1 MSLFTKWI
9 DTSSF
14 EKIFAGSSRHSITGT
29 FSSDVSVS
37 RRQVWS
43 RVWDRI
49 AIISFY
55 SARSKIIAGSCP
67 ENVTAVILSSQLIES
82 ERRIESFPNIYSISI
97 STSHWR
103 VTLTLHYDSYRRDLL
118 LSVCVD
124 HYKIFT
130 SFSTLRCQVR
140 SSSSGKYTMQYAN
153 HLRIR
158 IFIFRIHEHFP
169 GFLLW
174 VSVSVMDS
182 QVVTFNFFYPFRRL
196 EDNYIDIN

>member
-1 MSLFTKWI
+1 MSLITKWI
-9 DTSSF
+9 SFF
-14 EKIFAGSSRHSITGT
+14 EKILAGRSRHSITGT
-29 FSSDVSVS
+29 FSSNVSVS

-49 AIISFY
+49 EEISFY
-55 SARSKIIAGSCP
+55 SARSKITAGSCP

-82 ERRIESFPNIYSISI
+82 ERRIESVPNIYSISI

-118 LSVCVD
+118 LSVFVEY
-124 HYKIFT
+124 YKIFT

-153 HLRIR
+153 HLRYSYS
-158 IFIFRIHEHFP
+158 FFWFRNI
-169 GFLLW
+169 
-174 VSVSVMDS
+174 S
-182 QVVTFNFFYPFRRL
+182 
-196 EDNYIDIN
+196 